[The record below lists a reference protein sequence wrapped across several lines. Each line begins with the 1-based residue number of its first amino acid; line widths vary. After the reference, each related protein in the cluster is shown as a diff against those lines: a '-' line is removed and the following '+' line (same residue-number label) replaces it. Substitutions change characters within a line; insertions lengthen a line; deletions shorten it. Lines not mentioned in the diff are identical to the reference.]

1 MTSIEKGKIIG
12 EFDLYDYGLPTI
24 KGYLF
29 HQVTNGGSILGK
41 YPKNREYLR
50 IIGIDNSGRIIEYG
64 YVYFTLFTTT
74 DGIPISN
81 YIGSK
86 VIESYRNKG
95 LGDLLM
101 SVYLYYSY
109 DNGFIFAEST
119 TTQRKLDLL
128 SLMSKYGF
136 RVKKPE
142 RYEHGERITLLKN
155 NMVVDIYKRNEGGI
169 YYRFKS
175 NRAEKIYKRNNAK
188 IAGGYSYLPSLEE
201 SVDSCLMDEFSKI
214 GWVVPNEDYERVVD
228 DNLLV
233 ESHLEK
239 SGFSR

>member
-12 EFDLYDYGLPTI
+12 EFDLYDYGLPTT

-64 YVYFTLFTTT
+64 YIYFTLFVTKE
-74 DGIPISN
+74 GIPISN

-86 VIESYRNKG
+86 VIETYRNKG

-101 SVYLYYSY
+101 SIYLYYSY
-109 DNGFIFAEST
+109 DKGFVFVEST

-128 SLMSKYGF
+128 SLMNKYGF

-142 RYEHGERITLLKN
+142 KYDYGERVTLLKN
-155 NMVVDIYKRNEGGI
+155 NMVVDIYKFTKGGI
-169 YYRFKS
+169 YYRFKT
-175 NRAEKIYKRNNAK
+175 NKAERIYKRNSAK
-188 IAGGYSYLPSLEE
+188 IDAVYNYLPSFEE
-201 SVDSCLMDEFSKI
+201 TVDPAFMKDFNKV

-228 DNLLV
+228 DDLIIESNL
-233 ESHLEK
+233 K
-239 SGFSR
+239 RSGFSR